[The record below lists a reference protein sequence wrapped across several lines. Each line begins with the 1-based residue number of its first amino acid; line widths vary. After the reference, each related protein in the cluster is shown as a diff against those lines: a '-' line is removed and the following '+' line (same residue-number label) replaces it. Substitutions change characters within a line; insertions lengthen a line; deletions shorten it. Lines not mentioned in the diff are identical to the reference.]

1 MWKKIFSN
9 RLFKIFLSLC
19 TLFIVYIIDIATPV
33 GFTHWLL
40 YIIPL
45 LIVYTA
51 ESVFITYVMLFI
63 VFIAVVLGFVDS
75 LSSPVHE
82 NITEVSI
89 VNRLSGMLVFTI
101 FSVIISSLIQA
112 RKLYKKL
119 AGELDYANKELE
131 SFSYSVAHDL
141 KTPISTIKGFSTILI
156 EDYSSKLDQDG
167 ADYLKRICENADN
180 MIGLINDLLHLSR
193 VSLHELHIEHV
204 NISDIVVSLID
215 ELKHTYPDRFVAISI
230 EPNQMV
236 NGDRSLLKIALSNLI
251 NNAWKYS
258 SKQNNASIT
267 FGAVVIKKKSTY
279 FIKDNGSGF
288 DMNKASDLFK
298 PFKRLHSDNE
308 FPGTGIGLS
317 IVERII
323 RKHYGRIWGES
334 KPGEGATF
342 YFTLPM

>member
-1 MWKKIFSN
+1 
-9 RLFKIFLSLC
+9 
-19 TLFIVYIIDIATPV
+19 
-33 GFTHWLL
+33 
-40 YIIPL
+40 
-45 LIVYTA
+45 
-51 ESVFITYVMLFI
+51 MLFI
-63 VFIAVVLGFVDS
+63 VFIAVVLGFLDS
-75 LSSPVHE
+75 LASPAHE
-82 NITEVSI
+82 NITEVSM

-112 RKLYKKL
+112 RKLYQKL

-141 KTPISTIKGFSTILI
+141 KTPISAIKGFSTILV
-156 EDYSSKLDQDG
+156 EDYSSVLDKEG
-167 ADYLKRICENADN
+167 ASYLNRICDN
-180 MIGLINDLLHLSR
+180 TDKMTGLINDLLHLSK

-204 NISDIVVSLID
+204 NISDIVITLTD
-215 ELKHTYPDRFVAISI
+215 ELKQACPDRRVAISI
-230 EPNQMV
+230 EPNQIV

-251 NNAWKYS
+251 NNSWKYT

-267 FGAVVIKKKSTY
+267 FGVAVINKKPTY
-279 FIKDNGSGF
+279 FVKDNGSGF

-298 PFKRLHSDNE
+298 PFKRLHSDSE

-323 RKHYGRIWGES
+323 RKHNGHIWGEG

-342 YFTLPM
+342 YFTLQLK

>member
-1 MWKKIFSN
+1 
-9 RLFKIFLSLC
+9 
-19 TLFIVYIIDIATPV
+19 
-33 GFTHWLL
+33 
-40 YIIPL
+40 
-45 LIVYTA
+45 
-51 ESVFITYVMLFI
+51 MLFI
-63 VFIAVVLGFVDS
+63 VFIAVVLGFLDS
-75 LSSPVHE
+75 LASPAHE
-82 NITEVSI
+82 NITQVSM

-101 FSVIISSLIQA
+101 FSIIISSLIQA
-112 RKLYKKL
+112 RKLYQKL

-141 KTPISTIKGFSTILI
+141 KTPISAIKGFSTILS
-156 EDYSSKLDQDG
+156 EDYSSVLDQEG
-167 ADYLKRICENADN
+167 ASYLKRICENTEKMTA
-180 MIGLINDLLHLSR
+180 LINDLLHLSR

-204 NISDIVVSLID
+204 NISDIVISLTD
-215 ELKHTYPDRFVAISI
+215 ELKQACPDRRVAISI
-230 EPNQMV
+230 EPNQIV

-251 NNAWKYS
+251 NNSWKYT

-267 FGAVVIKKKSTY
+267 FGVDVIKKKPTY

-298 PFKRLHSDNE
+298 PFKRLHSDSE

-323 RKHYGRIWGES
+323 RKHNGHIWGEG